1 MKTVMCDY
9 CKKPI
14 DTVEQNIEL
23 HISCAV
29 FPENNK
35 RLDLHR
41 GTCFNIFL
49 RRFKSALEPEKQK
62 LSNSEIPDPML
73 SPPRIPE

>member
-1 MKTVMCDY
+1 MKTITCDY

-29 FPENNK
+29 FPANNR

-41 GTCFNIFL
+41 GLCFNNYI
-49 RRFKSALEPEKQK
+49 RALNTIERDKPAPTNEA
-62 LSNSEIPDPML
+62 
-73 SPPRIPE
+73 